1 VAGSLLL
8 LVVVEVVVA
17 VAGSLL
23 REIVVAPDGTRDCN
37 PTGTAGAWEAPR

>member
-1 VAGSLLL
+1 MTDSLL
-8 LVVVEVVVA
+8 LVVVEVV